1 MNGGHSAAAM
11 LHAHPAIVVHSF
23 DIMYWNYSWP
33 VARLL
38 QSTFPT
44 RFHLHP
50 GDSRQTVPQWAAEL
64 AQAAPAP
71 SSSSSSSSAEPSD
84 ALRALR
90 RRRPCDMLLVDGDHT
105 LGGASADLHNLR
117 ELAAPAAAVIVDDT
131 ATSPG
136 LALQRLASSGAL
148 RIRESYGP
156 YDPPSRFNRC
166 LRTYNR
172 GPMCLPWGFSVAQYV
187 Q

>member
-1 MNGGHSAAAM
+1 MSARHWAVLQASLAPVLANGKREASKRC
-11 LHAHPAIVVHSF
+11 SF
-23 DIMYWNYSWP
+23 SLP
-33 VARLL
+33 
-38 QSTFPT
+38 
-44 RFHLHP
+44 RF
-50 GDSRQTVPQWAAEL
+50 
-64 AQAAPAP
+64 
-71 SSSSSSSSAEPSD
+71 
-84 ALRALR
+84 
-90 RRRPCDMLLVDGDHT
+90 
-105 LGGASADLHNLR
+105 
-117 ELAAPAAAVIVDDT
+117 VDDT